1 MSSDSRP
8 VTAETGAA
16 PKSAAVPNTAGAT
29 KTVAVA
35 ALFGTPGSG
44 TPQRPAA
51 SRPWRATRLRPL
63 VINLLIA
70 ALCGAG
76 ILVTIATAPIPAYPL
91 DIYNTL
97 LGRTDEFDFAVLTI
111 GLPRAVLAVAVGVGL
126 AVAGALLQA
135 LLRNPLGSPDVVG
148 FTSGATAGA
157 VLALVLR
164 QSASVTMLAAVAGGL
179 LTAAVVFGLA
189 RGAGG
194 GGVRLVVVGIGVAAL
209 LTGVNGYLVSRA
221 ELTLALDAQR
231 WLTGSLGDASW
242 QRCLIMIGALVLL
255 LPIAAA
261 LRRPLQVMQLGD
273 HTALA
278 LGLPLRWM
286 QGAVVGVA
294 VCLCAAAVTTA
305 GPIPFVALAAPQIA
319 ARLLRRPPPSLL
331 TAAAVGALLMVLA
344 DLAAQRVFRSVDL
357 PIGIATGV
365 VGGAYLA
372 WLLAAMWRR
381 T

>member
-1 MSSDSRP
+1 MSSDSRSAGP
-8 VTAETGAA
+8 VSGSAAGAGAA
-16 PKSAAVPNTAGAT
+16 VGTAGA
-29 KTVAVA
+29 
-35 ALFGTPGSG
+35 SG
-44 TPQRPAA
+44 ISGYGKKPRDPAD
-51 SRPWRATRLRPL
+51 SGPWRATRLRPL
-63 VINLLIA
+63 VINLLLVT
-70 ALCGAG
+70 LCGAG

-111 GLPRAVLAVAVGVGL
+111 GLPRAVLAVTVGVGL
-126 AVAGALLQA
+126 AVAGALMQA

-164 QSASVTMLAAVAGGL
+164 QSTSVTMLAAVCGGL

-209 LTGVNGYLVSRA
+209 LTGVNGYLVTRA

-255 LPIAAA
+255 LPIAA

-273 HTALA
+273 QTALA
-278 LGLPLRWM
+278 LGLPLR
-286 QGAVVGVA
+286 
-294 VCLCAAAVTTA
+294 
-305 GPIPFVALAAPQIA
+305 
-319 ARLLRRPPPSLL
+319 RL
-331 TAAAVGALLMVLA
+331 
-344 DLAAQRVFRSVDL
+344 
-357 PIGIATGV
+357 
-365 VGGAYLA
+365 
-372 WLLAAMWRR
+372 
-381 T
+381 